1 MMLSCPPLDIPAF
14 WSIPVRMMDHRNN
27 SKSEWGFVIKGKV
40 IMLIVGIFVH
50 LNFVRPGKN
59 VHPAAP
65 VIHSIGMRIVVLSV
79 GRNQRYLRNSCGW
92 YHQYLGSRGRRKPH
106 NWPL

>member
-1 MMLSCPPLDIPAF
+1 MILSWPPLDIPAF
-14 WSIPVRMMDHRNN
+14 WSTPAEMMDHSNN
-27 SKSEWGFVIKGKV
+27 SKSEWIFVIKGRV
-40 IMLIVGIFVH
+40 TLLTVGIFVH
-50 LNFVRPGKN
+50 LDLMRPGKMG
-59 VHPAAP
+59 VLQLP
-65 VIHSIGMRIVVLSV
+65 VIHSIGMRAMVSSV